1 MPITRRTWTSPRRV
15 ASFVPTIDGEDGEDG
30 GVDEVEAR
38 SDHGGA
44 DPQRRGTRDHGAR
57 GGDRHDGCRGDA
69 TDGGDDSVCP
79 FRAISR
85 RRLPL
90 QPHRQSR
97 RRDRGDFGACRLE
110 DAVHPRTPVA
120 RREQALPVR
129 RVLPV
134 SILSSS
140 RLPLLC
146 ECRRCTG
153 IGNHAML
160 KSAAGTIQ
168 CSEMSHPGHWFH
180 DRFLP
185 CIAAGSRCR
194 TCSSLGA
201 ACNSLMSSS
210 APFRNVMLLNGTPL
224 RFVAGNAP
232 ARRPGALHCVP

>member
-1 MPITRRTWTSPRRV
+1 MRSRPVVTTVARTRNEGGHGTMVPESVIATMVAMATPPMVVATLSAHFVQYPVEDSRCNPIDNHV
-15 ASFVPTIDGEDGEDG
+15 AEIQVT
-30 GVDEVEAR
+30 
-38 SDHGGA
+38 
-44 DPQRRGTRDHGAR
+44 
-57 GGDRHDGCRGDA
+57 C
-69 TDGGDDSVCP
+69 
-79 FRAISR
+79 
-85 RRLPL
+85 
-90 QPHRQSR
+90 
-97 RRDRGDFGACRLE
+97 GACRRE

-120 RREQALPVR
+120 RREQALPVQ

-146 ECRRCTG
+146 ECRRCTEA
-153 IGNHAML
+153 GNHAISM
-160 KSAAGTIQ
+160 SAAGTIQ

-180 DRFLP
+180 DRPLP

-210 APFRNVMLLNGTPL
+210 APFRNAMLLNGTAL

-232 ARRPGALHCVP
+232 AGRPGVLHCVP